1 MNIWP
6 YTPRKVL
13 LIPGHQQFF
22 SITLLYIWRT
32 MVNGNIVSA
41 SFSMKIPPLEVSI
54 LPILYLTL
62 TIGLSILLHLLL
74 YSYVNRL
81 HTYWNPLS
89 FYYIYNPLSFIT
101 RLHLILQYQR
111 SLLDTPLTKY
121 VSESS
126 TNQSTT
132 TSQCWGVFH
141 YHIINNS
148 ISLS

>member
-22 SITLLYIWRT
+22 SITLLYIWIT
-32 MVNGNIVSA
+32 MVNGNIISA

-81 HTYWNPLS
+81 HTYWNPIS
-89 FYYIYNPLSFIT
+89 FYYIYNALSFIT
-101 RLHLILQYQR
+101 RLHFILQYQR

-121 VSESS
+121 VFESS

-141 YHIINNS
+141 YQIINNS